1 MASSGKTINALRSTI
16 IVQQV
21 LTSVE
26 DHALLSNPAVMV
38 EYGTQLCFNVYVL
51 VAHFGMEIVVF
62 NVLVDKITKSIV
74 VVSVHKEPSLNLAP
88 VKLFP

>member
-26 DHALLSNPAVMV
+26 DHALLSNPAAMV

-62 NVLVDKITKSIV
+62 NVLVDKITK
-74 VVSVHKEPSLNLAP
+74 
-88 VKLFP
+88 